1 MDRITYVT
9 NLPIS
14 AYHTFFQWSQT
25 LDAIKIDLIFRIG
38 NKKWIAYQ
46 KQSESKSNIFRL

>member
-38 NKKWIAYQ
+38 SKKWIAYR
-46 KQSESKSNIFRL
+46 KQNESKSNIFYL